1 MTKAEPVRKKF
12 VKALEYFNWKFIAE
26 MTQHYDLLAIRAN
39 YLIDCAILM
48 DEDDDEER
56 YCAEYYWSMTRIF
69 ERVQAIAQGR
79 IDFAIREYN
88 RMKENM
94 TDMMA
99 SVRVLLVCVCG
110 GRGDSDSTE
119 RREWSRHGEKKVRP
133 LQEISVSPGFK
144 KCVLIQNLLH
154 NKYQSKVAASFKKFK
169 EFYNGVFKDLKKMW
183 MSCCRF
189 IAFDDDL
196 PWVQTSLGMFDTYYF
211 PYLGEISPP
220 WFDQKDVTWLY
231 QDMHERF
238 GEYVEAE
245 EINLKS

>member
-48 DEDDDEER
+48 DEGEDEER

-110 GRGDSDSTE
+110 GRGDCDSTE
-119 RREWSRHGEKKVRP
+119 RREGSRHGEKKVRS
-133 LQEISVSPGFK
+133 LQEISMSPGFK
-144 KCVLIQNLLH
+144 KCVLIQNLLY
-154 NKYQSKVAASFKKFK
+154 NKCQSRWRHLSK
-169 EFYNGVFKDLKKMW
+169 
-183 MSCCRF
+183 
-189 IAFDDDL
+189 
-196 PWVQTSLGMFDTYYF
+196 
-211 PYLGEISPP
+211 
-220 WFDQKDVTWLY
+220 
-231 QDMHERF
+231 
-238 GEYVEAE
+238 
-245 EINLKS
+245 NLKNSTTASSKT